1 MIPAANLLAFA
12 LVAIPIILMPGPSVL
27 FVIGRSLSLRKVGG
41 LLSVLGNSLGAFVAA
56 VAVALGVGYIVAESV
71 VVFTVVKIV
80 GAAYLIYLGIQ
91 AIRHRKAHAA
101 SAVDARPASP

>member
-27 FVIGRSLSLRKVGG
+27 FVIGRSLSLGKVGG
-41 LLSVLGNSLGAFVAA
+41 LLSVFGNSLGALVAA

-71 VVFTVVKIV
+71 VVFT
-80 GAAYLIYLGIQ
+80 A
-91 AIRHRKAHAA
+91 
-101 SAVDARPASP
+101 